1 MPKTALAQAWEKPD
15 LYATCLLLLF
25 LDQFQGADDENDED
39 TDTPRTPCT
48 EWDPETIG
56 LSLQELDINL
66 TAAAMSRL
74 LVAIQIFSSNRFRQD
89 LDTFNKFCNVL
100 SGDVLTNDAFDP
112 ADLDEVA
119 WGLTEAY
126 MISVPDKNDPNPYSD
141 DVKGFVA
148 RLVDDAG
155 LMSTPSILQLGEP
168 TEQRML
174 PADFADDPEMF
185 SAIYAAE
192 DQKNTDLSELLRERV
207 SLLLTQIQQLP
218 LRNGSPEKARELL
231 QRL

>member
-1 MPKTALAQAWEKPD
+1 MSKTALAQAWEKPD

-25 LDQFQGADDENDED
+25 LDQFQDQGENENPDL
-39 TDTPRTPCT
+39 PHSPCT
-48 EWDPETIG
+48 DWDPETIG
-56 LSLQELDINL
+56 LSLQELNIQL

-89 LDTFNKFCNVL
+89 LPTFNQFCNVL

-126 MISVPDKNDPNPYSD
+126 LISVPDKNDPNPYSE
-141 DVKGFVA
+141 DVKSFVA

-168 TEQRML
+168 TEQRSL
-174 PADFADDPEMF
+174 PAEFTDDPTMF

-192 DQKNTDLSELLRERV
+192 DQKNNDLSELLRDRL
-207 SLLLTQIQQLP
+207 SLLLAQIQQLP